1 MMHIK
6 IIKIFILIS
15 IFIFNFNLTIKADS
29 SNDFEIDEISIGDSL
44 FNILDTET
52 IKKDTQ
58 YFYENLK
65 FGTVALYNSSTYDR
79 VQLTYDV
86 ESDDYA
92 IHGVAGIL
100 KFPDNIEKCRAD
112 MKKIA
117 NDVKSLFGEEAIN
130 RTGSFKRS
138 HDKSGKSLAFYND
151 FQFKDNSAINI
162 YCTDWSEKMTKENG
176 WIDELKISIYSKEFS
191 NFLSE

>member
-1 MMHIK
+1 MKHIK

-15 IFIFNFNLTIKADS
+15 IFTLNFNLIIKADS
-29 SNDFEIDEISIGDSL
+29 SNNFEIDEISIGDSL
-44 FNILDTET
+44 FNILDTEA

-92 IHGVAGIL
+92 IHEIAGIL
-100 KFPDNIEKCRAD
+100 KFPDNIE
-112 MKKIA
+112 
-117 NDVKSLFGEEAIN
+117 V
-130 RTGSFKRS
+130 
-138 HDKSGKSLAFYND
+138 
-151 FQFKDNSAINI
+151 
-162 YCTDWSEKMTKENG
+162 
-176 WIDELKISIYSKEFS
+176 
-191 NFLSE
+191 